1 MFDVRAHRP
10 VVSSPRYQ
18 SLSESLFASTQIL
31 GSVPEAISWSAIVI
45 SLDHPVSVHASL
57 LLQAAVPVDK
67 TRATTVKPWNAD
79 AVITGRRYLRSSRDA
94 SGGLW

>member
-31 GSVPEAISWSAIVI
+31 GSVPEAIFMVGDRNLVRPPGVCTRKFSAAGGGACGQ
-45 SLDHPVSVHASL
+45 D
-57 LLQAAVPVDK
+57 QAHYGEAMERLSCHHRQALPQVF
-67 TRATTVKPWNAD
+67 
-79 AVITGRRYLRSSRDA
+79 
-94 SGGLW
+94 